1 MPLRHPA
8 TRSGPS
14 GHLGPWLALSAW
26 TLASVAAAH
35 LILFRL
41 ILGVPPRHPHAPPAD
56 DFVEGLLSAACVWVV
71 VSGVCGRSASLAR
84 ALVGATWAAALV
96 EAYFILYDWLRA
108 GWGGEVGHDVFFGE
122 SFYWTNCLIAFA
134 FMAACF
140 SIGAAVVLAVRRL
153 MQRRRRRT

>member
-1 MPLRHPA
+1 V
-8 TRSGPS
+8 TRSGSAGP
-14 GHLGPWLALSAW
+14 LGPWLALSAW

-41 ILGVPPRHPHAPPAD
+41 VFGVPLRDPHAPPAD
-56 DFVEGLLSAACVWVV
+56 DFVEGLLSAALVLAV

-84 ALVGATWAAALV
+84 ALAGATWAAALV

-122 SFYWTNCLIAFA
+122 SFYWTNCLVAFA

-140 SIGAAVVLAVRRL
+140 SIGAAVVLATRRL
-153 MQRRRRRT
+153 MQRRELRT

>member
-1 MPLRHPA
+1 MPLKKQA
-8 TRSGPS
+8 TGGGSPPQ
-14 GHLGPWLALSAW
+14 LGPWLALSAW

-56 DFVEGLLSAACVWVV
+56 DFVEGLLSAACVLAV

-84 ALVGATWAAALV
+84 ALAGATWAAALV
-96 EAYFILYDWLRA
+96 ESYFILYDWLRA

-122 SFYWTNCLIAFA
+122 SFYWSNCLLAFA
-134 FMAACF
+134 FTAACF
-140 SIGAAVVLAVRRL
+140 SIGASIVLGARRL
-153 MQRRRRRT
+153 MQRRSLRR